1 MCRAFDISL
10 IESERAEDHIMKN
23 ENKPA
28 ETPAWRKPLDAFASL
43 KPVSAVLK
51 YCMPVLDRPLMRLS
65 RGRFSLT
72 YGLPTLLLTTTGRKS
87 GEPRS
92 APLLYIRHGEDM
104 ALIGT
109 SFGSTTHPAWYLN
122 LMENPQASVLLDGET
137 FAVTARKA
145 TPQERQELWLK
156 ATRLYGGF
164 EKYETRVGD
173 REIPILVLSR
183 SARQMHE
190 PNRH

>member
-1 MCRAFDISL
+1 MTP
-10 IESERAEDHIMKN
+10 IESERAEEHIMEN
-23 ENKPA
+23 ETKSA

-92 APLLYIRHGEDM
+92 APLLYIRHGDDM

-109 SFGSTTHPAWYLN
+109 SFGRTTHPAWYLN
-122 LMENPQASVLLDGET
+122 LLANPQASVLLGGET

-156 ATRLYGGF
+156 ATLLYGGF

-183 SARQMHE
+183 SAKQMQE
-190 PNRH
+190 PEKR

>member
-1 MCRAFDISL
+1 MT
-10 IESERAEDHIMKN
+10 N
-23 ENKPA
+23 EIKFSKAPG
-28 ETPAWRKPLDAFASL
+28 WRKPFDAFASL

-65 RGRFSLT
+65 RGRISLT

-87 GEPRS
+87 GEARS
-92 APLLYIRHGEDM
+92 APLLYIRYGKEM
-104 ALIGT
+104 GLIGS
-109 SFGSTTHPAWYLN
+109 SFGSTRHPAWYLN
-122 LMENPQASVLLDGET
+122 LMANPQASVLLDGET
-137 FAVTARKA
+137 FAVTAREA
-145 TPQERQELWLK
+145 TPEERKELWLR

-183 SARQMHE
+183 TE
-190 PNRH
+190 

>member
-1 MCRAFDISL
+1 MT
-10 IESERAEDHIMKN
+10 IESKSSTS
-23 ENKPA
+23 PG
-28 ETPAWRKPLDAFASL
+28 WRKPLDALASL

-87 GEPRS
+87 GEARS
-92 APLLYIRHGEDM
+92 APLLYIQHGNDM

-109 SFGSTTHPAWYLN
+109 SFGSTRHPAWYLN
-122 LMENPQASVLLDGET
+122 LMAEPQASVLLDGENV
-137 FAVTARKA
+137 AVTAREA
-145 TPQERQELWLK
+145 TPEERREIWLK

-164 EKYETRVGD
+164 EKYKTRVGD
-173 REIPILVLSR
+173 REIPILILTR
-183 SARQMHE
+183 TG
-190 PNRH
+190 